1 MKFTVSSTELLHAL
15 LSVSRAIPAKPSIP
29 IIENFLFV
37 LRDNRLEI
45 TATDLDLTLR
55 TALPINLVDE
65 DGQIAVPAKLLTDS
79 LKEFPELP
87 LTFTSG
93 NDGILEIKWQSGASK
108 IPFSPADEFPSL
120 PAIDEES
127 SVRVEYPADILMQG
141 LTTTIYAAAEDELR
155 PVMNGV
161 FFDMNTDS
169 VTLVASDS
177 HKLVSYTRND
187 IHAAEKCSFILPKKP
202 ANILKSLIGKY
213 EGNVSLIFNNKNACF
228 AFEDSLLICRLVEG
242 NYPAYRT
249 VIPKNNTNKLTI
261 NRREFL
267 NAAKR
272 VSVCSNQ
279 SASYLKL
286 SLSFN
291 QLIISAQDTSFSVAA
306 HEALPCQYDG
316 DKMDIGFKSSFLI
329 EVLSNL
335 AFEEASLELADPSR
349 AALILDAGEHN
360 PCEEVC
366 SLLMPVRLA

>member
-15 LSVSRAIPAKPSIP
+15 LSVARAIPTKPSIP
-29 IIENFLFV
+29 IIENFLFS
-37 LRDNRLEI
+37 LKNNRLEI

-55 TALPINLVDE
+55 TALPLNLVE
-65 DGQIAVPAKLLTDS
+65 EEGAIAVPAKLLTDS

-87 LTFTSG
+87 LTFTAG
-93 NDGILEIKWQSGASK
+93 AEGILEIKWQSGASK
-108 IPFSPADEFPSL
+108 IPFSPAEEFPAL
-120 PAIDEES
+120 PEMEEGVS
-127 SVRVEYPADILMQG
+127 IRVDYPADILLQG
-141 LTTTIYAAAEDELR
+141 LSTTIYAAAEDELR

-161 FFDMNTDS
+161 FFDMSTEN

-177 HKLVSYTRND
+177 HKLVSYTRAD
-187 IHAAEKCSFILPKKP
+187 VKACEKCAFILPKKP

-213 EGNVSLIFNNKNACF
+213 EGNISILFNSKNACF

-242 NYPAYRT
+242 NYPAYRS

-272 VSVCSNQ
+272 VAVCSNQ
-279 SASYLKL
+279 STSYLKL
-286 SLSFN
+286 SLRHN
-291 QLIISAQDTSFSVAA
+291 QLVISAQDTHFSVAA
-306 HEALPCQYDG
+306 HEELPCQYDG
-316 DKMDIGFKSSFLI
+316 DQMEIGFKSSFLI

-335 AFEEASLELADPSR
+335 SFETASLELADPSR

-360 PCEEVC
+360 PCEEIC

>member
-37 LRDNRLEI
+37 LNGNRLEI

-55 TALPINLVDE
+55 TALTINLVE
-65 DGQIAVPAKLLTDS
+65 EEGQIAVPAKLLTDS

-87 LTFTSG
+87 LTFSAG

-108 IPFSPADEFPSL
+108 IPFSPAEEYPAL
-120 PAIDEES
+120 PAIDEATS
-127 SVRVEYPADILMQG
+127 IRVEYPADILLQG

-161 FFDMNTDS
+161 FFDMNTDG

-177 HKLVSYTRND
+177 HKLVSYTRTE
-187 IHAAEKCSFILPKKP
+187 IQAAEKCSFILPKKP

-213 EGNVSLIFNNKNACF
+213 EGNISVIFNNKNACF

-249 VIPKNNTNKLTI
+249 VIPKNNTNKLVI

-335 AFEEASLELADPSR
+335 SFEEASLELADPSR